1 MELKVENNMDRKK
14 KTNSEKSELPKPIE
28 EESGTTIPEDDIC
41 QKAPEWAEHSRL
53 HDEDE
58 PCDDGRT
65 GNLDRNPRRD

>member
-1 MELKVENNMDRKK
+1 MDRKK

-28 EESGTTIPEDDIC
+28 EESGTTIPEGDIC